1 MYKNISYKPLSAYA
15 DILTVD
21 DIREIFRIGKNTAY
35 DLLNS
40 GDIEVLKIGKQI
52 RIPKINLLKYIYKDK
67 YKCYDSLIGGIAI
80 DEGGNASEG

>member
-1 MYKNISYKPLSAYA
+1 MKSKPLSAYA

-21 DIREIFRIGKNTAY
+21 DIREIFQIGRNTAY

-40 GDIEVLKIGKQI
+40 GAIEVLKIGKQI
-52 RIPKINLLKYIYKDK
+52 RVPKINLLNYIYKDK
-67 YKCYDSLIGGIAI
+67 YKCYDSFIGGIAI